1 MLTIAGPQS
10 RFCDGMSRR
19 SWLRIGGLG
28 LVGLSLPEILR
39 AEATQTRSVSEGSP
53 RGSRKTAK
61 GIIMVLLPGGPTHL
75 DTFDLKPDA
84 PAEIRGEFRPIA
96 SNVPG
101 IDICELMPRLASMAD
116 KLALVRSLVG
126 FRDDHNTH
134 WCSTGWESHPAM
146 DSSPIVPGFPAGDWP
161 SMGSVLSRQFGPRV
175 PGVPPCVDLT
185 PIDPDAR
192 FILRTPPGQPGY
204 LGAANAGFEVNA
216 VDRRNITLS
225 GISLQRL
232 ADRRA
237 LLGSFDQFRRQ
248 VDRDGLISKESQ
260 QSQADGIDDFN
271 RQAFEVLTSP
281 RLAEALDL
289 SRADTETRRRY
300 GLDRSYPSERQGKTL
315 LDQFL
320 LARRVIEAG
329 ARCVTLAFC
338 RWPFGRMLKGDYN
351 WDWHKDLFNEARGAL
366 PLFDLGLSALIQDL
380 DERSLLDDI
389 AVVTWGEF
397 GRTPKINANAGRDH
411 WPNVCSAL
419 LAGGGLGC
427 GQVLGST
434 TRWGE
439 QPKTRPVHFRDVF
452 ATLYERLGIDV
463 ATTQF
468 TDLAG
473 RPHYLVGDHR
483 PLPELIG

>member
-1 MLTIAGPQS
+1 MLTIPGPAS
-10 RFCDGMSRR
+10 RRCDGISRR
-19 SWLRIGGLG
+19 SYLQIGGLALGG
-28 LVGLSLPEILR
+28 LALPDILR
-39 AEATQTRSVSEGSP
+39 GAEAG
-53 RGSRKTAK
+53 GARKTAK

-96 SNVPG
+96 TSVPG
-101 IDICELMPRLASMAD
+101 IEICELLPRLAGIAD
-116 KLALVRSLVG
+116 KLTFIRSLVG

-146 DSSPIVPGFPAGDWP
+146 DSSPIVAGFPPGDWP
-161 SMGSVLSRQFGPRV
+161 SIGSVLSRSFGPRV
-175 PGVPPCVDLT
+175 PGVPPSVDLT

-192 FILRTPPGQPGY
+192 FILRTPPGQSGY
-204 LGAANAGFEVNA
+204 LGAAHAGFEVNA
-216 VDRRNITLS
+216 VDRGNITLS
-225 GISLQRL
+225 GTSLQRL

-237 LLGSFDQFRRQ
+237 LLAGFDQFRRQ
-248 VDRDGLISKESQ
+248 VDRQGGTDGLEE
-260 QSQADGIDDFN
+260 FH
-271 RQAFEVLTSP
+271 RQALEVLTSP

-289 SRADTETRRRY
+289 NREDKTARSRY
-300 GLDRSYPSERQGKTL
+300 GLDRSYPTEREGKTL

-351 WDWHKDLFNEARGAL
+351 WDWHKDLFAEARGAL
-366 PLFDLGLSALIQDL
+366 PLLDLGLSALLKDL
-380 DERSLLDDI
+380 DERGLLDDV
-389 AVVTWGEF
+389 AVVVWGEF

-411 WPNVCSAL
+411 WPSVCSAL
-419 LAGGGLGC
+419 VAGGGLAC
-427 GQVLGST
+427 GQVIGST

-439 QPKTRPVHFRDVF
+439 QPQTRPVHFREVF

-463 ATTQF
+463 ARTQF
-468 TDLAG
+468 TDLSG
-473 RPHYLVGDHR
+473 RPQYLVGEHR
-483 PLPELIG
+483 PMPELIG

>member
-10 RFCDGMSRR
+10 RYCDGLSRR
-19 SWLRIGGLG
+19 SWLRIGGLALGG
-28 LVGLSLPEILR
+28 LALPDILR
-39 AEATQTRSVSEGSP
+39 AEAAGGVRNP
-53 RGSRKTAK
+53 AK

-75 DTFDLKPDA
+75 DMYDLKPDA

-96 SNVPG
+96 TNVPG
-101 IDICELMPRLASMAD
+101 LEVCELLPRLASMAD
-116 KLALVRSLVG
+116 KLAIIRSLVG

-146 DSSPIVPGFPAGDWP
+146 ESSPLVPGFPPGDWP
-161 SMGSVLSRQFGPRV
+161 SLGAVLSRRFGPRV
-175 PGVPPCVDLT
+175 PGVPPSVDLT

-204 LGAANAGFEVNA
+204 LGAAHSGFEVQA
-216 VDRRNITLS
+216 VDRRNIMLN
-225 GISLQRL
+225 GASLHRL

-237 LLGSFDQFRRQ
+237 LLASFDRFRRQ
-248 VDRDGLISKESQ
+248 FDAGALAE
-260 QSQADGIDDFN
+260 GIDEFHQ
-271 RQAFEVLTSP
+271 QAFEVLASP

-289 SRADTETRRRY
+289 SREDEAVRSRY
-300 GLDRSYPSERQGKTL
+300 GLDRAYPQEREGKTL

-366 PLFDLGLSALIQDL
+366 PLLDLGLSALIGDLHQRGLL
-380 DERSLLDDI
+380 DEI
-389 AVVTWGEF
+389 AVVVWGEF
-397 GRTPKINANAGRDH
+397 GRTPKINASAGRDH
-411 WPNVCSAL
+411 WPKVGGAL
-419 LAGGGLGC
+419 VAGGGLRC
-427 GQVLGST
+427 GQVIGST

-439 QPKTRPVHFRDVF
+439 EPLARPVHFRDVF

-463 ATTQF
+463 AGTQF

-473 RPHYLVGDHR
+473 RPQYLVGDHR
-483 PLPELIG
+483 PLPELMG